1 MKRSLHSLAKLS
13 IFSGLAISTVLLSAE
28 MASAQIR
35 GMEGS
40 YLGGGVS
47 VGVTDNDDGSDFGG
61 NIQGRLDKS
70 SELPLS
76 LRGSLL
82 LNGDNAALMPI
93 VSYDIGVAPNTNVYV
108 GGGYSFVLG
117 GDDEASLLGNRNAPV
132 VTVGVESAVRPNVVL
147 YGDAKLGIDAYEDSS
162 DSAASVQLGAA
173 YRF

>member
-1 MKRSLHSLAKLS
+1 MKRFLNSIAKVAFLS
-13 IFSGLAISTVLLSAE
+13 AFATSSVLLTAE

-35 GMEGS
+35 GMDGN

-61 NIQGRLDKS
+61 NIQGRLDTPR
-70 SELPLS
+70 LPVS
-76 LRGSLL
+76 LRGSALF
-82 LNGDNAALMPI
+82 NGDSTALMPI

-117 GDDEASLLGNRNAPV
+117 DDDESSLLGDQDAPV
-132 VTVGVESAVRPNVVL
+132 LTAGIETAVRPNIVL
-147 YGDAKLGIDAYEDSS
+147 YGDAKLGIDAQEDSG
-162 DSAASVQLGAA
+162 SAASLQVGAA